1 MSELKSFLKRD
12 SMPAAFCLGL
22 LLHVIGQLALG
33 LLAVLAYSCLE
44 AAIYPALCL
53 GWSQLVYMLPAI
65 LWSAAEGRRRAAT
78 MLTIMTAVAFIVTS
92 ACAVVVIGT
101 FDAGG

>member
-1 MSELKSFLKRD
+1 MSEPKSFLKRD

-22 LLHVIGQLALG
+22 LLHVVGQLILG
-33 LLAVLAYSCLE
+33 LLAVVTYRSLE
-44 AAIYPALCL
+44 AAVYPVACL

-65 LWSAAEGRRRAAT
+65 FRSAAEGRRRTAT